1 MSGGQEEFPVPAIE
15 DEGGTHVATGISAVE
30 PPRGLPTESKVFL
43 AIGGFYL
50 LIAVIYAATAYEW
63 AGVALLGLASV
74 FAFIVAGYLA
84 WRVRD
89 VQPEAEA
96 TEYPDLAGP
105 PVHEGLYLP
114 HSSVWPLGA
123 GAGAALM
130 LAGIPFGWFVWVPGV
145 AVLGLSLVGA
155 ARQSRDRA

>member
-1 MSGGQEEFPVPAIE
+1 MSGRQEESPVPAIE
-15 DEGGTHVATGISAVE
+15 DDGGAQMVARVGAVE
-30 PPRGLPTESKVFL
+30 SPRGLPTESKVFF

-74 FAFIVAGYLA
+74 FAFVVAGYLA
-84 WRVRD
+84 WRVRE

-96 TEYPDLAGP
+96 TEYPEVVGP

-114 HSSVWPLGA
+114 HASVWPLGV
-123 GAGAALM
+123 GAGTALV
-130 LAGIPFGWFVWVPGV
+130 LAGIPFGWFVWLPGA